1 MFMRTD
7 NPLRDF
13 LRSSTKQE
21 EWLESRPLCDD
32 CGEYIQDEYYF
43 EIEGKKFCE
52 SCIKNYKKWID

>member
-1 MFMRTD
+1 MRTD

-13 LRSSTKQE
+13 WKYSTKQE